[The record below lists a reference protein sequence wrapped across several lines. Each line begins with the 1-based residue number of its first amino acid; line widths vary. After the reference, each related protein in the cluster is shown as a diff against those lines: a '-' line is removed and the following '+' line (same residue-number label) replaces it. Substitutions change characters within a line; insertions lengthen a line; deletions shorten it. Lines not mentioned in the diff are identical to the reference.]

1 MAYINFNAFEKY
13 LRKLQLAQTVGQTGR
28 QANRMPKHFSAL
40 LENVN
45 KNKNQHVKSLI
56 TAFFNR
62 RTINKI

>member
-1 MAYINFNAFEKY
+1 MNFKTFKKY
-13 LRKLQLAQTVGQTGR
+13 LREIEHEQTNAQIDR